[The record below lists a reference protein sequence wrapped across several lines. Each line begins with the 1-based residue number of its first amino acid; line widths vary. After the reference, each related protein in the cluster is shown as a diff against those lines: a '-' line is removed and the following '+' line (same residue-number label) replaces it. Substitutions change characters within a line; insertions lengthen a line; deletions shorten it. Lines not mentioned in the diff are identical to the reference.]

1 MILLRWIDFRNAF
14 AEDTTP
20 GIDGAPAWPVDRVR
34 ADGFDD
40 GFSGIGRPITAFP
53 LTVSCDGQVTST
65 VDAFHWHLAQR
76 TDDAAL
82 QWLSITQSDTAKS
95 GTVTISLTSKC
106 VTDMDLSGATAS
118 LNEDHLR
125 EILKH
130 CSLYVVRTSDTA
142 IQWVDLLQYTLSAY

>member
-14 AEDTTP
+14 AENTTP
-20 GIDGAPAWPVDRVR
+20 GIDGVPTWPVDRVR

-53 LTVSCDGQVTST
+53 ITVSCDSEAVTT
-65 VDAFHWHLAQR
+65 VDAFHWYLSQR
-76 TDDAAL
+76 TDDAAP
-82 QWLSITQSDTAKS
+82 QWLSITQSNPAQS

-106 VTDMDLSGATAS
+106 VTDMGLNSTTDS
-118 LNEDHLR
+118 LNDGQLR

-142 IQWVDLLQYTLSAY
+142 IQWVDLLQYTLSET